1 MAYQVN
7 KFNGTQLT
15 SVADGTIDT
24 STDLTFIGK
33 NYAGYG
39 EVQNENFL
47 HLLESFSNAT
57 QPPKA
62 IQGQLWYD
70 TSTKKIKVYDN
81 EKFKVLG
88 GAEYG
93 SVEPVNPA
101 RGDLWF
107 NSTTFQLH
115 AWDGTTFKLI
125 GPDLTTGQ
133 SALASPTVIDKEGV
147 SHKITTLSVNG
158 KVVVVLNKDA
168 EFTLD
173 SAVIPDFTLIKKGIT
188 LADSADGISGGDW
201 IYWGT
206 SSNSLKLGGFDA
218 SLYMRKDN
226 PRFETIVRFDN
237 PGFTVGNNDDLYVR
251 IEGSD
256 QAVIGNKN
264 GNPITFNI
272 KDSTAAQGVLV
283 IAKQVVMPGN
293 SNVVDLGSNTN
304 RWKDVYVSTINSTGT
319 ISAPSFEGNTTGIH
333 SGNVISPTNS
343 ILLNA
348 TTGLLTGNVTG
359 NLTGNVLSPTGSIV
373 LDATTGNL
381 TGSATKLTGLDPSV
395 LPTPNT
401 VVVRDG
407 NGNINVAGV
416 IGTIDTANKLKV
428 TDYVAN
434 GSDVSMYRTATIA
447 IGNNTIAVRNSTGDI
462 NANKFNGL
470 ATSAQYAD
478 LAEKYLTDSEYTV
491 GTVVTVGGS
500 AEVTAC
506 NIGDYVIGVVS
517 ENPAFMMNSGLTD
530 GTYIALKGRVPVLVS
545 GPVTKGSRLTAG
557 SNGVAT
563 TSTSPANH
571 IFAIAL
577 ETSDVVNTRL
587 IEAVVL

>member
-133 SALASPTVIDKEGV
+133 SSLASSTVIDKDGV
-147 SHKITTLSVNG
+147 SHKITTLSANG
-158 KVVVVLNKDA
+158 KVVVVLNKDTA
-168 EFTLD
+168 FTLD

-188 LADSADGISGGDW
+188 LADSAEGISGGDW
-201 IYWGT
+201 VYWGT
-206 SSNSLKLGGFDA
+206 ASNSLKLGGADA

-319 ISAPSFEGNTTGIH
+319 ISAPSFEGNTAGIH
-333 SGNVISPTNS
+333 TGNSIGAHTGNVLSNTGN
-343 ILLNA
+343 ILLDAVNG
-348 TTGLLTGNVTG
+348 TFTGNVTG
-359 NLTGNVLSPTGSIV
+359 TVSGSVTGNAGTLGNWIPSILVPT
-373 LDATTGNL
+373 TTNKE
-381 TGSATKLTGLDPSV
+381 S
-395 LPTPNT
+395 
-401 VVVRDG
+401 VVVRSATG
-407 NGNINVAGV
+407 EINASKFN
-416 IGTIDTANKLKV
+416 GTIDQANTVKV
-428 TDYVAN
+428 TDYVVS
-434 GSDVSMYRTATIA
+434 GSGDSAFKTATIA
-447 IGNNTIAVRNSTGDI
+447 KLVNTIAVRDGNMDI
-462 NANKFNGL
+462 AANKFNGL

-557 SNGVAT
+557 SDGVAT
-563 TSTSPANH
+563 VTKSPSNH